1 MFTRMTEIQ
10 VLNAVTFEKMFANAN
25 LEWEVVKPPVIFTE
39 DDIDEAKDRF
49 GIGDDEYWSMW
60 SIFGYDMV
68 ISCRK
73 KLNCIQ
79 FKLIDPD
86 FGTMMSVPS
95 RMIKPNSPDWSF
107 KLSVAKDESTDSLV
121 YHVQVILEKDDGDDV
136 ELFSK
141 YVVLSGIE

>member
-10 VLNAVTFEKMFANAN
+10 VLNAVTFEKMFASE
-25 LEWEVVKPPVIFTE
+25 LEWEVVKPPVISTE

-49 GIGDDEYWSMW
+49 NISDSEYWSMW

-68 ISCRK
+68 ISCHK
-73 KLNCIQ
+73 KTDCIQ
-79 FKLIDPD
+79 FKVIDPD
-86 FGTMMSVPS
+86 FGSLLCVPS
-95 RMIKPNSPDWSF
+95 RMIKPSCSDWSF

-121 YHVQVILEKDDGDDV
+121 YHVQVLSDIDDI